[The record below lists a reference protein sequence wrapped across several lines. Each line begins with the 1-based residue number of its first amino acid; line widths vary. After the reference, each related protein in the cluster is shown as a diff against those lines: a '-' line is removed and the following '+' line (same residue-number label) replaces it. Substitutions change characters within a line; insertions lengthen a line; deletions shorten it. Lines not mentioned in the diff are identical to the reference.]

1 MNTKNSYHTKQQET
15 VLNFFKENK
24 ENQFTADEAAKLLEN
39 KNVGK
44 SSVYRIVS
52 KLCENGVLK
61 RFLGGKGK
69 GAKYQFVG
77 ECGSCEEHFHL
88 KCLKCGKLVHLENE
102 LSDTVLSLMQAHDF
116 EVSEELTMLVG
127 KCSNC
132 KNS

>member
-1 MNTKNSYHTKQQET
+1 MNTKNSYHTKQQEA
-15 VLNFFKENK
+15 VLNFFKQNHED
-24 ENQFTADEAAKLLEN
+24 QFSADEAAEALKD

-61 RFLGGKGK
+61 RFLETGR

-77 ECGSCEEHFHL
+77 ECGKCDDHFHL
-88 KCLKCGKLVHLENE
+88 KCLKCGKLIHLENK
-102 LSDTVLSLMQAHDF
+102 LSDTVLKLIQAHDF

-127 KCSNC
+127 KCSDC

>member
-52 KLCENGVLK
+52 KLCETGVLK
-61 RFLGGKGK
+61 RFSGEKGK

>member
-15 VLNFFKENK
+15 VLNFFKENS
-24 ENQFTADEAAKLLEN
+24 EMQFTADETAKALEHSS
-39 KNVGK
+39 VGK
-44 SSVYRIVS
+44 STVYRIVA

-61 RFLGGKGK
+61 RFSGEKGK
-69 GAKYQFVG
+69 GAKYQYADKC
-77 ECGSCEEHFHL
+77 ETCEEHFHL

-116 EVSEELTMLVG
+116 EVNEELTMLVG
-127 KCSNC
+127 KCRNC